1 MGSSG
6 YGRFGDYPGSS
17 SFGSYGGT
25 GNQGNSSEYNR
36 ELDCPVAIDLIIL
49 EDVATSEYYSTRHR
63 LPSPGED
70 VELKDCLHE
79 GRLVVISSS
88 TGEIIGNLPTEYNYL
103 LDCLTKG
110 YLYEGEVSGSF
121 ETPVPSVYIA
131 ATPQKV

>member
-103 LDCLTKG
+103 FNCIESG
-110 YLYEGEVSGSF
+110 MHYSGNVRSSGEFPMPFVTVSLH
-121 ETPVPSVYIA
+121 A
-131 ATPQKV
+131 